1 MIELVEGWSNTTVSE
16 KLISNLACLGRQVN
30 TGMSPRREIRS
41 NVCWCD
47 IEFRI
52 SPYSILSADS
62 TVGSYQ
68 RMGGRGGGGRT
79 VWFQGFLSKKFCS
92 CYGGPYRTWESPY
105 VYFNEMSTFS
115 RSRKVST
122 FYTSYIWTE
131 LMHGKYNQPTSSAN
145 FDFMWTTFSKLR
157 HFICKFSCR
166 NYDVEPKYRLF
177 WLFYRNVSCTHVR
190 KYVYDILFSKFRK

>member
-1 MIELVEGWSNTTVSE
+1 MSE

-68 RMGGRGGGGRT
+68 RMGGRGGEEERS
-79 VWFQGFLSKKFCS
+79 GFK
-92 CYGGPYRTWESPY
+92 
-105 VYFNEMSTFS
+105 VFS
-115 RSRKVST
+115 LEEV
-122 FYTSYIWTE
+122 
-131 LMHGKYNQPTSSAN
+131 L
-145 FDFMWTTFSKLR
+145 
-157 HFICKFSCR
+157 
-166 NYDVEPKYRLF
+166 
-177 WLFYRNVSCTHVR
+177 
-190 KYVYDILFSKFRK
+190 